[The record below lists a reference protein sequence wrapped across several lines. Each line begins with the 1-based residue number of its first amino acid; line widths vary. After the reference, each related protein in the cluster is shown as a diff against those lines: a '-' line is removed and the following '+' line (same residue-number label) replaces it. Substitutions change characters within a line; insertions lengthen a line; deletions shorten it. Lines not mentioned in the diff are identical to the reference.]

1 LNSIGQ
7 FLTQSFNQM
16 FFFFNLQDAKWNI
29 LDILL
34 RNVIISRLLL
44 SETYIKQNINFK
56 LTDVGGIA

>member
-1 LNSIGQ
+1 
-7 FLTQSFNQM
+7 M